1 METPNNLSY
10 FQNRSVSSCIQL
22 LSRAFRGKFVVPE
35 FGYFCKQIT
44 ELYHEC
50 KSNGGG
56 QVKLKK
62 NIYFKSAGSFSLLF
76 RTKGTM
82 ILGMAIQAWFAEE
95 KNILRISICIKYF
108 PARLEFRVYD
118 RSMVWLKKFV
128 KTIFCLLAVLSYLC
142 VQVCKK
148 GFLCSCP
155 VERKVI
161 VFLYFNSK
169 VCCRIPKNVAHGKKI
184 TKIILANAL
193 LS

>member
-56 QVKLKK
+56 KVKLKK
-62 NIYFKSAGSFSLLF
+62 YINFKSPGSFSQLF

-95 KNILRISICIKYF
+95 KNILRISVSNIF
-108 PARLEFRVYD
+108 RLDLNSE
-118 RSMVWLKKFV
+118 SMTEV
-128 KTIFCLLAVLSYLC
+128 
-142 VQVCKK
+142 
-148 GFLCSCP
+148 
-155 VERKVI
+155 
-161 VFLYFNSK
+161 
-169 VCCRIPKNVAHGKKI
+169 
-184 TKIILANAL
+184 
-193 LS
+193 